1 MWRERGKNTAEVWRR
16 ATFIRRA
23 FRMVGSPEHDH
34 VTLPSKRALFA
45 SSCLPPSF
53 FSLSVFEMKEFF
65 LPNCAVRQILERCN
79 RKCYT
84 IFLTGAID
92 ILDSCDTL
100 IFFSHRVIHPSQG
113 AQGIGNHKRARACD
127 VCLGAWEISDTLIY
141 PLHNDS
147 PLRG

>member
-1 MWRERGKNTAEVWRR
+1 MWWRR
-16 ATFIRRA
+16 ATFISRA
-23 FRMVGSPEHDH
+23 FRMVGSPECDH

-45 SSCLPPSF
+45 SSRLPPSF

-65 LPNCAVRQILERCN
+65 LPNCAARQILERCN

-100 IFFSHRVIHPSQG
+100 IFFSQNIWIKPG
-113 AQGIGNHKRARACD
+113 CLIGQEALMK
-127 VCLGAWEISDTLIY
+127 TP
-141 PLHNDS
+141 PLSAFVSS
-147 PLRG
+147 PLLFAHGFLSEYNRAFLRLSRESLLPY